1 MAVGFLG
8 GNFEGNDGILVPLDF
23 KNSICFGQTGS
34 GKTTGYILPN
44 IQSRLSAGH
53 SVVIFDYKGNLH
65 AHVKKLAKEC
75 GRLGD
80 VVEIGPIWGH
90 RFNLLCNIAIKDI
103 EQWYR

>member
-1 MAVGFLG
+1 MRSGVAVGFLG

-44 IQSRLSAGH
+44 IQSRLYLGH

-65 AHVKKLAKEC
+65 AHVKKLANEC
-75 GRLGD
+75 GRLSD
-80 VVEIGPIWGH
+80 VVEIGPIWG
-90 RFNLLCNIAIKDI
+90 
-103 EQWYR
+103 